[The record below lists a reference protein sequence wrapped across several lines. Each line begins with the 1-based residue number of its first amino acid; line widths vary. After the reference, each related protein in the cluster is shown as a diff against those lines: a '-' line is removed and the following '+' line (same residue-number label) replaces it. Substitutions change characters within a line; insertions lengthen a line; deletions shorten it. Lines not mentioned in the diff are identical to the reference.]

1 VKTVVPGCQL
11 LCALD
16 PHMTLQEA
24 ALNFL
29 SLHSCSAFL
38 TMSNRCKQC
47 MAVGLAAGS
56 AESIS
61 VTMSLMASTCC
72 RFDDANGDM
81 EMLLRL
87 RDDDD
92 DVDEFDDNDL
102 DDGEAMEEEDVPLE
116 RLRGGMHEAEAEAA
130 GEDSTFSMS
139 ACVGVLRSS
148 KARQMTPALYMLDGD
163 TPLDPSGAR

>member
-1 VKTVVPGCQL
+1 
-11 LCALD
+11 
-16 PHMTLQEA
+16 MTLQEV
-24 ALNFL
+24 ALNFF

-47 MAVGLAAGS
+47 MAVGLATGS

-92 DVDEFDDNDL
+92 DIDEVDDDDDV

-116 RLRGGMHEAEAEAA
+116 RFRGGRHEAEAEAA

-163 TPLDPSGAR
+163 MPLDPSGAR